1 MQLNLRILSGS
12 VEHIQH
18 LTTLVQNHAGTIELH
33 VSVNENCDKV
43 TQGFKARLLTE
54 TQAYS
59 TVNESVVIDTR
70 RSYTPWKDLDKS
82 MKDRIQERD
91 PLGIT
96 IISTSHPD
104 IPGLLFQSSYV
115 VVPAGSSDLTL
126 GKELLDDLIALGKPE
141 LSL

>member
-1 MQLNLRILSGS
+1 VRLRILSGS
-12 VEHIQH
+12 AEHIRH
-18 LTTLVQNHAGTIELH
+18 LTTLVQNPAETIELH
-33 VSVNENCDKV
+33 ISVNENCDEV

-59 TVNESVVIDTR
+59 TVNESVAIDTR

-82 MKDRIQERD
+82 LKDRIQERD
-91 PLGIT
+91 PLDAT

-126 GKELLDDLIALGKPE
+126 GKELLHDLIALGKPE